1 MPQRLASL
9 SAPPVRVSMVACS
22 KSVASADE
30 GPAVLVLGEPH
41 ESGALHD
48 QFKRF
53 LLADN
58 VDQRWDVASRPGH
71 DSV

>member
-1 MPQRLASL
+1 
-9 SAPPVRVSMVACS
+9 MVACS

-58 VDQRWDVASRPGH
+58 DQRWDGRPAL
-71 DSV
+71 DSIL